1 MRILIAATY
10 DDNFGDMLIRQCFEA
25 LLRSALCELDIASDI
40 EIMPLK

>member
-1 MRILIAATY
+1 MKILIVSIF